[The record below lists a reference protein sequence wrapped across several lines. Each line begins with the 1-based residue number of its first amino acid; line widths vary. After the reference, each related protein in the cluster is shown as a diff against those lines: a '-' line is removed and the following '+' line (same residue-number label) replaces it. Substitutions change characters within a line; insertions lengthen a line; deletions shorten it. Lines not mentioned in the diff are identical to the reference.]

1 MFEKTAI
8 DTPAMP
14 TAPNAP
20 LLRDSERVVSPYAK
34 APKTLTAAINGQP
47 DTSSTPAESGKTE
60 ETVTLSPQMAAL
72 ARKEQKARQQEQA
85 LKTREAALDK
95 ERAELAELKALKE
108 ALDKGDY
115 STIKSKIP
123 YDAYTKY
130 LLDENNAS
138 DPNVQALKALEEK
151 VTNVEKA
158 HHDDI
163 SKRFDAAVADRRN
176 AVKTLVESNPDFASL
191 KKGGKNLQ
199 DAVVQHILDTWEHDD
214 TELTPEQ
221 AAKEVQEELKRKKS
235 ELDALFEE
243 PVAAPPAEPE
253 KKALPPLKAGIRTL
267 TNQMTTGEIPR
278 VKKSLANLPD
288 AERYAE
294 ARRRA
299 EEKLKAK
306 G

>member
-1 MFEKTAI
+1 MAFEKTAI
-8 DTPAMP
+8 DTV
-14 TAPNAP
+14 TPNAP
-20 LLRDSERVVSPYAK
+20 IPSMRETEKVVSPYAGR
-34 APKTLTAAINGQP
+34 KTLTGAVSGQTN
-47 DTSSTPAESGKTE
+47 TSSTPSAEPKVSTE

-85 LKTREAALDK
+85 LKTERAALDK
-95 ERAELAELKALKE
+95 ERAELAEMKALKE

-115 STIKSKIP
+115 SGVKAKVP
-123 YDAYTKY
+123 YDAYTKF

-138 DPNVQALKALEEK
+138 DPNVQALKALEDK
-151 VTNVEKA
+151 VNSVEKS
-158 HHDDI
+158 HQDDI
-163 SKRFDAAVADRRN
+163 SKRFEAAVADRRN

-191 KKGGKNLQ
+191 KKGGKPIQ

-221 AAKEVQEELKRKKS
+221 AAKEVKEALRQKKA

-243 PVAAPPAEPE
+243 PAPVVAEAE
-253 KKALPPLKAGIRTL
+253 KKTLPPLKSGIKTL

-278 VKKSLANLPD
+278 VKKPLALLPEG
-288 AERYAE
+288 ERYAE
-294 ARRRA
+294 ARRRVL
-299 EEKLKAK
+299 ERQAK